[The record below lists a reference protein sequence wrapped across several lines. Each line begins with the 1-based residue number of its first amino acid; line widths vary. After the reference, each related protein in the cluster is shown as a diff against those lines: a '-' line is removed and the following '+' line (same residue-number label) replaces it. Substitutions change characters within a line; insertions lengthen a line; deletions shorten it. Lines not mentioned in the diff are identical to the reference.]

1 MRHRHLKTT
10 NWTLEAI
17 DSALE
22 RGSLEDWRELFA
34 DARSNRKTAE
44 KIMTI
49 AVKHDLGGAS
59 ELAKELVVGI
69 YPDLALKN

>member
-1 MRHRHLKTT
+1 MQHRHLKTT

-22 RGSLEDWRELFA
+22 RGNLDDWRELFSE
-34 DARSNRKTAE
+34 ARKNKAIAE

-49 AVKHDLGGAS
+49 AVRHDLGGTS
-59 ELAKELVVGI
+59 ELAKELIIGI
-69 YPDLALKN
+69 YPDLALKK